1 MSWTQKP
8 FGLYE
13 MNSNKLENQFLDYI
27 DGRLSGTAKERFEEA
42 LNSDAQL
49 KAELQNYQ
57 AILSGEQALH
67 HEGFSPSPNFDVKV
81 MERISETESNLIK
94 RLFMTL
100 TDRRLVLGS
109 LATVATLVL
118 VLKTAQQ
125 TEQQLPLTLPQ
136 PPVAGEST
144 TVATAEKRPVSPVN
158 EIKDK
163 KENPIGKVE
172 ALPAHNMP
180 AEAGSS
186 PTVQMDNRLQQEGN
200 TGLAYDM
207 ARAPQKSVAR
217 PEQQVAM
224 ERKLSE
230 EVDFLGNS
238 QAIPPAPTP
247 RTWVANTMPDY
258 MQPPVVVE
266 NREAYRSYGENPRID
281 VRQEAVSTFSIDVD
295 TGSYTNARRY
305 LRSGSLPPTD
315 SVRVEEFINYFD
327 YDYPV
332 QHEKPFSLAYEI
344 APSPLESDRLLLK
357 LGVKARDAVQEEKP
371 WNLVFLVD
379 VSGSMESEDKLGLV
393 KKSLRLLAQKMRE
406 KDKISIVTYAGN
418 AGLVLDATGKADEG
432 KILAAI
438 DNLTAGGSTAGSSG
452 IELAY
457 SVADKARIA
466 DGVNRVILATDG
478 DFNVGVT
485 SHEALIKLIE
495 EKRKSGVTLTTLG
508 FGTGNIQEGMMEQL
522 ANKGNGNYFYV
533 DSFDEARKV
542 FETDLMGTI
551 EVVAKDV
558 KLQVEFN
565 PANVSH
571 YRLIG
576 YENRKLEKEEFN
588 NDKVDA
594 GEIGSGHTVTAIY
607 EVVLKDSALA
617 KSIAVDSRYQTA
629 PTEKKGDVSGEN
641 LGELGFLKVRFKA
654 PNSNTSELLTFP
666 IEKSKVE
673 ATAAESSD
681 DFRFAA
687 AVAYFGQILRDS
699 KYVGTYSLTDVLDLA
714 SKSLGKDSHG
724 YRREF
729 VELVKNARA
738 VKVGK

>member
-1 MSWTQKP
+1 
-8 FGLYE
+8 
-13 MNSNKLENQFLDYI
+13 MNNNKLESQFLDYI
-27 DGRLSGTAKERFEEA
+27 DGRLSAAAKERFEA
-42 LNSDAQL
+42 MLNSDSIL
-49 KAELQNYQ
+49 KAEFQNYQ
-57 AILSGEQALH
+57 AILRGENAIHQ
-67 HEGFSPSPNFDVKV
+67 ESFTPSSNFDVKV
-81 MERISETESNLIK
+81 MERISEAESNLIK

-125 TEQQLPLTLPQ
+125 TEQQLPLALPQ
-136 PPVAGEST
+136 PPVAEESR
-144 TVATAEKRPVSPVN
+144 TVGTADSRPVTPIDN
-158 EIKDK
+158 IKDK
-163 KENPIGKVE
+163 KENLIGKLE
-172 ALPAHNMP
+172 PLPAHNLP
-180 AEAGSS
+180 AEVGSG
-186 PTVQMDNRLQQEGN
+186 PTVQMDDRVLKQDGSNGQ
-200 TGLAYDM
+200 AYDM
-207 ARAPQKSVAR
+207 AGAPQKSFAR
-217 PEQQVAM
+217 AEQQVAK

-230 EVDFLGNS
+230 EVDIFGNT

-281 VRQEAVSTFSIDVD
+281 VRADAVSTFSIDVD

-305 LRSGSLPPTD
+305 LRGGSLPPAD

-327 YDYPV
+327 YNYPV

-344 APSPLESDRLLLK
+344 APSPLEPDRLLLK

-393 KKSLRLLAQKMRE
+393 KKSLRLLTQKMRE

-438 DNLTAGGSTAGSSG
+438 ENLTAGGSTAGSSG

-457 SVADKARIA
+457 SVADKARIQ

-558 KLQVEFN
+558 KLQIEFN

-576 YENRKLEKEEFN
+576 YENRKLEKEDFN
-588 NDKVDA
+588 NDKIDA

-617 KSIAVDSRYQTA
+617 KTFSVDSRYQTA
-629 PTEKKGDVSGEN
+629 ATEKKADISGEN

-654 PNSNTSELLTFP
+654 PNADTSELLTFP

-738 VKVGK
+738 VKGGK